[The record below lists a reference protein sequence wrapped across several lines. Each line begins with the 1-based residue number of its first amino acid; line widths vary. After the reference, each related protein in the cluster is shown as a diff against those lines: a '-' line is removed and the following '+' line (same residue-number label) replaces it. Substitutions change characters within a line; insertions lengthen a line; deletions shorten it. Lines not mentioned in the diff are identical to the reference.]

1 MSLDTTLLQYPLY
14 YRNLSKA
21 QALRDLDYY
30 APRIVRAAARF
41 ASASFSEKEAC
52 VFAFGKPQKKL
63 PAAQDPVHTPAMTWS
78 AFTIN
83 YLHVGRPQTA
93 RASFNRSCEW
103 YLSCTHEPRLQ
114 SG

>member
-1 MSLDTTLLQYPLY
+1 MCEDE
-14 YRNLSKA
+14 
-21 QALRDLDYY
+21 
-30 APRIVRAAARF
+30 RAADRVCCD
-41 ASASFSEKEAC
+41 SAACIDGSSLC
-52 VFAFGKPQKKL
+52 VFSFEKPQKKL

>member
-1 MSLDTTLLQYPLY
+1 
-14 YRNLSKA
+14 
-21 QALRDLDYY
+21 
-30 APRIVRAAARF
+30 
-41 ASASFSEKEAC
+41 
-52 VFAFGKPQKKL
+52 
-63 PAAQDPVHTPAMTWS
+63 MTWS